1 MSALVL
7 LLAAGAILLIAAS
20 LLLWQGAQ
28 TRAHQQAASVFVDR
42 QLRSMAETANPETAD
57 AGTAQKNAAARHG
70 QRAWRHY
77 LRYFLLRAGIKP
89 NLLFFF
95 LLIAPGILLIGIAA
109 LFGGLLSAIGTAIL
123 YIALCHFRLWLKA
136 TRRHQRMVRQL
147 PSFLDTMVRL
157 ATIGNSLESSF
168 QSALL
173 TTDAPLRDLLDRSNG
188 LVQAGLDLEHA
199 LLQEARLFRLHELE
213 LIAAVIG
220 VALRFGGRAD
230 NVLGRMASF
239 MRDREQA
246 QNELVA
252 LSAETRLSAWILGL
266 LPIGLGLF
274 MIIFNNAMFSIMLN
288 DETGRKMLFGALAL
302 EVCGAIFLYRLAKS
316 V

>member
-1 MSALVL
+1 MNALML
-7 LLAAGAILLIAAS
+7 LLIAGALLLIAVS

-28 TRAHQQAASVFVDR
+28 TRARQQAASAFVDR
-42 QLRSMAETANPETAD
+42 QLRSMSETGNAETAENGD
-57 AGTAQKNAAARHG
+57 ARHHTEHNTAARQG
-70 QRAWRHY
+70 RRAWRH
-77 LRYFLLRAGIKP
+77 FVLRAGIVP
-89 NLLFFF
+89 NRNFLF
-95 LLIAPGILLIGIAA
+95 LLIAPGVALIAIAA
-109 LFGGLLSAIGTAIL
+109 LFGGVLSAIGTAIL
-123 YIALCHFRLWLKA
+123 YVALCHFRLWLKA

-173 TTDAPLRDLLDRSNG
+173 TTDAPLRDLLDRANG
-188 LVQAGLDLEHA
+188 LVQAGLDLEQA

-230 NVLGRMASF
+230 NVLDRMAAF

-274 MIIFNNAMFSIMLN
+274 MIIFNNSMFSIMLN
-288 DETGRKMLFGALAL
+288 DDAGRKMLFGALAL
-302 EVCGAIFLYRLAKS
+302 EACGAFCLYRLAKS
-316 V
+316 I

>member
-1 MSALVL
+1 MSTLML
-7 LLAAGAILLIAAS
+7 LLIAGAILLIAAS

-28 TRAHQQAASVFVDR
+28 TRAHQQAASAFVDR
-42 QLRSMAETANPETAD
+42 QLRNMAETDNLETINANSAQHNTTARQ
-57 AGTAQKNAAARHG
+57 GRRRWQNF
-70 QRAWRHY
+70 
-77 LRYFLLRAGIKP
+77 LRYFLLRAGIVP
-89 NLLFFF
+89 DRLFVF
-95 LLIAPGILLIGIAA
+95 LLIAPGVLLIAIAA
-109 LFGGLLSAIGTAIL
+109 LFGGILSAIGTAIL
-123 YIALCHFRLWLKA
+123 YVGLCHFRLWLKA

-188 LVQAGLDLEHA
+188 LVQAGLDLEQA

-230 NVLGRMASF
+230 NVLDRMAAF

-274 MIIFNNAMFSIMLN
+274 MVIFNSAMFSIMLN
-288 DETGRKMLFGALAL
+288 DEAGRKMLFGALAL
-302 EVCGAIFLYRLAKS
+302 EVCGAFCLYRLAKS